1 MAILKRKQARIYK
14 DIDLSF
20 EANSITGD
28 INKKLDVAAVKQS
41 MKNLVMTN
49 TYERPFN
56 PDLSSELRA
65 LLFENVEITTANNIK
80 TNLEFLFKNFEPRA
94 RLDSVRAIP
103 DFDRNAYEIQV
114 SFYVVNTP
122 TELVDLT
129 IMLERLR

>member
-14 DIDLSF
+14 DFDLSF
-20 EANSITGD
+20 GANSITGD

-65 LLFENVEITTANNIK
+65 LLFENVEITTANRIK

-94 RLDSVRAIP
+94 KIEDISCDAQPDLNTYDVTVLFRVICINQPEELTVRLD
-103 DFDRNAYEIQV
+103 
-114 SFYVVNTP
+114 T
-122 TELVDLT
+122 
-129 IMLERLR
+129 LR

>member
-94 RLDSVRAIP
+94 RIENIECNAQP
-103 DFDRNAYEIQV
+103 DLNTYDV
-114 SFYVVNTP
+114 SILFTVIGINQP
-122 TELVDLT
+122 EELTVK
-129 IMLERLR
+129 LERLR